1 MAFNM
6 KSSQEPNSEI
16 NVTPLIDVLLVLLI
30 IFIIATPRVIHEIS
44 LNLPSRTET
53 HQPRDDDD
61 RPQQLMVAVYEDQS
75 LALNREA
82 MDESELLQRLTAEL
96 RAREAK
102 VVFVDAHPLVSY
114 DRVVSI
120 MDLVRLA
127 GPDKVGLARLKD
139 DGPAEPIDPNA
150 PVDGEA
156 PAAVEL

>member
-1 MAFNM
+1 MAFKM
-6 KSSQEPNSEI
+6 KGASEPNSEI

-44 LNLPSRTET
+44 LNLPSRTEA
-53 HQPRDDDD
+53 QKPQDND

-75 LALNREA
+75 VALNREL
-82 MDESELLQRLTAEL
+82 MEETDLLQRLTAEL
-96 RAREAK
+96 RARESK

-120 MDLVRLA
+120 MDLVRQA

-139 DGPAEPIDPNA
+139 DGPAEPLDPNA
-150 PVDGEA
+150 IVEEEA
-156 PAAVEL
+156 PAELEL